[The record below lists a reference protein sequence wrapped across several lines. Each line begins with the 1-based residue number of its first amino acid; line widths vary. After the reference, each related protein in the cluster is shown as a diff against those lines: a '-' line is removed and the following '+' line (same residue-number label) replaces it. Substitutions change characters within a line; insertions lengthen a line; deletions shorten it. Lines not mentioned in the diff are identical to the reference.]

1 MKAFLRR
8 ITRHRRCLSE
18 ESTNLVLRTLADA
31 GRQIERAGQLDKKI
45 DQALE
50 TIRQLEEEIDQVTGR
65 LDDYDAAW
73 AVIGTAGQIPAAA
86 DVSAWRAEVAEVKA
100 RLDAQD
106 EAWEAWNAA
115 SKRDGS

>member
-65 LDDYDAAW
+65 LD
-73 AVIGTAGQIPAAA
+73 
-86 DVSAWRAEVAEVKA
+86 
-100 RLDAQD
+100 AQD